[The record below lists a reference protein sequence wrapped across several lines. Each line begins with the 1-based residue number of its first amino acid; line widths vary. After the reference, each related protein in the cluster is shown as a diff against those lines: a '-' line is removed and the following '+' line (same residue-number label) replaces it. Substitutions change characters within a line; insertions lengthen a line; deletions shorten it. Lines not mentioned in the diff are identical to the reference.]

1 MSSRQLRKQ
10 ARLNGA
16 KAAGTKSPAGI
27 QKSSKN
33 AIKHGLTSKMIVL
46 TNESHPQFDELH
58 LTYIET
64 FQPANRV
71 EMDLIDQM
79 VASQW
84 RLRRIWF
91 MQTAALDLKMDQQE
105 AEIAK
110 KFHQI
115 DQPTRLTVAFTTLAN
130 EEKSLDL
137 LLRYET
143 TYTRL
148 HQRAMSTLLRLRR
161 DNQDNQQVNQI
172 DENTPE
178 QGTPEELRNDPPPPV
193 TEPVSPFEAMVGSP
207 EFADAITKLS
217 PQELMDYLSELK
229 SICETPKPKPESTE

>member
-27 QKSSKN
+27 QRSSKN

-91 MQTAALDLKMDQQE
+91 MQTAALDLKMDQQD

-161 DNQDNQQVNQI
+161 ENQI

-178 QGTPEELRNDPPPPV
+178 PITSEELRNDPPPPV
-193 TEPVSPFEAMVGSP
+193 TEPDTPLDDMLASPD
-207 EFADAITKLS
+207 FADAITKMS
-217 PQELMDYLSELK
+217 PKELMDYLSELK
-229 SICETPKPKPESTE
+229 SICETPKSKPESTE